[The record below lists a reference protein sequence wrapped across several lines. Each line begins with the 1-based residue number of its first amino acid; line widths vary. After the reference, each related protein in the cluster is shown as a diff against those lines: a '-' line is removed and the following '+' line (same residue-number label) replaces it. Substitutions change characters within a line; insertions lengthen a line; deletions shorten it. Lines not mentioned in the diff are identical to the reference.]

1 MRAMAATQQA
11 GRRRG
16 SRTRSRVDSPH
27 HPGRRTSPRQ
37 PEKPRHPSSK
47 LDERPPALTPTS
59 NLPQEAPGPT
69 SVPKRA
75 GQGKHPH
82 PESNHERQ
90 RTGNRACVPWRSGRR
105 RKTSASRRSRD
116 PLPSPVLYR
125 RTGGGEASSAAV
137 ETGEPTSGS
146 TRSVVPSLPFT
157 RCFRQQAG
165 MGVGGRTGFASRQA
179 GARALP
185 GERRRAPV
193 RRAVTPLWRTDV
205 PKDRRAQATRGGR
218 RDDPVRLSSG
228 KPQQSPARSRGPTLS
243 PSCRPASW
251 LAIRAPKRHQRAG
264 EPVPGVAAT
273 HEALFRVMG
282 TPRPGM
288 SLCTPTAS
296 LPASRAPNSLQ
307 EGPRA
312 GEPVW
317 GLSCEPPRRAG
328 RRHPSRQAGA
338 SCTPSKRAHST
349 SKLAVRAR
357 LRWPPTTVRGD
368 GESHPGSFGLH
379 PSELGKADASRSSMI
394 SWSPIG
400 RLASQSSSRTPIWS
414 SFMSS
419 LPVAPFDWR
428 TSRTSPP
435 QNSEPIRRSA
445 RVFRR

>member
-1 MRAMAATQQA
+1 MFPRTDEPRPHEAAGATT
-11 GRRRG
+11 RFG
-16 SRTRSRVDSPH
+16 SAPANRSR
-27 HPGRRTSPRQ
+27 
-37 PEKPRHPSSK
+37 
-47 LDERPPALTPTS
+47 A
-59 NLPQEAPGPT
+59 
-69 SVPKRA
+69 
-75 GQGKHPH
+75 
-82 PESNHERQ
+82 
-90 RTGNRACVPWRSGRR
+90 
-105 RKTSASRRSRD
+105 
-116 PLPSPVLYR
+116 
-125 RTGGGEASSAAV
+125 
-137 ETGEPTSGS
+137 
-146 TRSVVPSLPFT
+146 
-157 RCFRQQAG
+157 
-165 MGVGGRTGFASRQA
+165 
-179 GARALP
+179 
-185 GERRRAPV
+185 
-193 RRAVTPLWRTDV
+193 
-205 PKDRRAQATRGGR
+205 
-218 RDDPVRLSSG
+218 
-228 KPQQSPARSRGPTLS
+228 PARSRGPTLN

-264 EPVPGVAAT
+264 EPVPGVAPT

-288 SLCTPTAS
+288 SLSTPAAP

-368 GESHPGSFGLH
+368 GESHPGSSGLH
-379 PSELGKADASRSSMI
+379 PNELGEADASRSSMI

-445 RVFRR
+445 RVFRRRAASSRRTSQAVSSRARRPRPQGFSSCEGPYPPSGVLHPDDGPKPS